1 MAELPPTLA
10 AITPW
15 LLERQQDVVAWQS
28 ASPWLFGGGFFVAF
42 ALLSALTLPGCSVL
56 ALAAGLCFGAW
67 AGTLVV
73 SAASTAGAA
82 LSFLAARH
90 ALRDRLA
97 RRHGE
102 PLARLQA
109 LLARDGSLVVLSLRL
124 VPVVPFPLVNPL
136 MGLTRMPLRQFA
148 LWSFVGML
156 PGSALYA
163 VAGRE
168 LSAWAAG
175 GPPVPAAMWALL
187 VALAL
192 LPWGARAL
200 WRRRAAGRAQG
211 AR

>member
-1 MAELPPTLA
+1 MAELPSTLPTTFA

-15 LLERQQDVVAWQS
+15 LLERQQELVAWQA

-42 ALLSALTLPGCSVL
+42 ALLAALTLPGCSVL
-56 ALAAGLCFGAW
+56 GLAAGLCFGAW
-67 AGTLVV
+67 VGTVVV

-90 ALRDRLA
+90 ALRERLMA
-97 RRHGE
+97 RHGE
-102 PLARLQA
+102 PLSRVQR
-109 LLARDGSLVVLSLRL
+109 LLARDGALVLLSLRL

-136 MGLTRMPLRQFA
+136 MGLTHMPLRQFA
-148 LWSFVGML
+148 VWSFVGML

-175 GPPVPAAMWALL
+175 GPPISAAAWALL
-187 VALAL
+187 PALAL
-192 LPWGARAL
+192 LPWIV
-200 WRRRAAGRAQG
+200 RAAWPGERT
-211 AR
+211 R